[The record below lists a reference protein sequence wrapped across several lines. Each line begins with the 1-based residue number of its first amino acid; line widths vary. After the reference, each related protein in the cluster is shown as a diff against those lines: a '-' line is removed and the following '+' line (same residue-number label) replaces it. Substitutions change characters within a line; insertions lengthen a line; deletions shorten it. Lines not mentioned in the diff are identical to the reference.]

1 MFDEREERGEKS
13 QNQSKR
19 HALFPIEKNNRVRDG
34 LNHGER
40 DHRRGTGRFRSRTPI
55 TLCKNNNFYTEIGIH
70 KKNLQKANP
79 WKSN

>member
-40 DHRRGTGRFRSRTPI
+40 DHRRGTGRSRSRTPI
-55 TLCKNNNFYTEIGIH
+55 TL
-70 KKNLQKANP
+70 
-79 WKSN
+79 